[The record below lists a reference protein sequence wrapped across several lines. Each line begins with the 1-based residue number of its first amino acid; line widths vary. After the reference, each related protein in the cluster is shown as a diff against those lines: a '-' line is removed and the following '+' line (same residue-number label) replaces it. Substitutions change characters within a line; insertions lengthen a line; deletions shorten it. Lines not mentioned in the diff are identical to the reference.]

1 MTKSSVR
8 KMRGGAQ
15 SPSNGAL
22 AVAAGVAQPVT
33 PIYDALRANA
43 KYPLTADKRKCIE
56 DTAKQLLDNGPHAEE
71 PGLLL
76 GYVQG
81 GKTDTFVKIIGLCF
95 DRGIDIAVVLT
106 KGTKNLAS
114 QTESRLMDDSSPLK
128 PSDNLNQPATV
139 YVHDIMNV
147 RNNGIPEAVANKSKT
162 IIVCKKELNNM
173 KSLIK
178 LFDIKCPWLKD
189 KKVLIVDDEADFA
202 SFNFTSGLSRNV
214 NNGGGS
220 AIVTKMTKIGAKI
233 SEFRAL
239 LTYSRYL
246 MVTAT
251 PYNLFLQ
258 PGGELILDGN
268 KVMGFRPRFT
278 SIVPT
283 HDKYVGGKQYFE
295 ESCDPESMYSHL
307 YSPITQDSIDVLN
320 GVKDDDPALR
330 LTLFQFIM
338 ATAIRRLQER
348 AKGMDYKSSALIHVD
363 IKKTGHQ
370 RQFLIVQSTLAEMQV
385 SLGNATL
392 SSDVESMLKQTYSD
406 FKQSNLKARN
416 QGATKVK
423 LPKFDDM
430 LAEMR
435 DIMGKNDYTV
445 QVVNSDEEVSAL
457 LDANTGELM
466 LNTALTIF
474 IGALAMDRG
483 ITIKNLL
490 CFIYGRNPST
500 FQQDTVL
507 QHSRMY
513 GARSIE
519 DMAVTRFHTTKR
531 IHDALK
537 RIHELDEHMRE
548 CLEKGKDIKLVMLGV
563 GSGIRPCAQSKIK
576 MTDLFLVRTGMR
588 SLPIGF
594 QTGEPGK
601 IGATVQ
607 KIDTK
612 VDRAVKRRTPDA
624 DGFFEMSTDWAIGL
638 LQQIKS
644 TYIYGS
650 QYGNVDNELDVDMLI
665 AILQFCRRG
674 SKGKVWVMKR
684 DNRDISRKKKDGVF
698 TNAPDNGVKDLLP
711 AKAKAIDKP
720 VLMLLRQNGSKAKC
734 WNGAPFYWPVLVTPS
749 NLEDGILGFKSKKD
763 HTP

>member
-1 MTKSSVR
+1 MIRS
-8 KMRGGAQ
+8 GAQ
-15 SPSNGAL
+15 SSAT
-22 AVAAGVAQPVT
+22 AGVIRSAT
-33 PIYDALRANA
+33 PIYDTLRKNA
-43 KYPLTADKRKCIE
+43 KYPLTKEKLKCVE
-56 DTAKQLLDNGPHAEE
+56 FTVKQLLDNGPHADE

-76 GYVQG
+76 GRVQC

-114 QTESRLMDDSSPLK
+114 QTESRLLDDFAPLR

-147 RNNGIPEAVANKSKT
+147 RNTGIPEAVANKSKI

-178 LFDIKCPWLKD
+178 LFGTKCPWLKD

-220 AIVTKMTKIGAKI
+220 SVVTKMTKIGAKI
-233 SEFRAL
+233 SEFRTL

-278 SIVPT
+278 SLVPT

-295 ESCDPESMYSHL
+295 ESCDPDSMYSHL
-307 YSPITQDSIDVLN
+307 YSPITQDCIDILY
-320 GVKDDDPALR
+320 GVQSDDHALR
-330 LTLFQFIM
+330 FTLFQYLM

-348 AKGMDYKSSALIHVD
+348 AKGLDYKSSALIHVE
-363 IKKTGHQ
+363 IKKTGHLLQ
-370 RQFLIVQSTLAEMQV
+370 SVIVNCILAEMQA
-385 SLGNATL
+385 SLGSATL
-392 SSDVESMLKQTYSD
+392 SSDVESMLKQAYND
-406 FKQSNLKARN
+406 FRQSNLKARK
-416 QGATKVK
+416 QRAIKVK
-423 LPKFDDM
+423 LPSFDDT

-435 DIMGKNDYTV
+435 DIMGRNDCTV
-445 QVVNSDEEVSAL
+445 QVVNSDKEVSAL
-457 LDANTGELM
+457 LDPNTGELM

-490 CFIYGRNPST
+490 CFIYGRDPST

-513 GARSIE
+513 GARSME

-537 RIHELDEHMRE
+537 MIHGLDEHMRE
-548 CLEKGKDIKLVMLGV
+548 CLETGKDIKLVMLGV
-563 GSGIRPCAQSKIK
+563 GSGIRPCAQSKVK
-576 MTDLFLVRTGMR
+576 MTDLFLVRSGMR
-588 SLPIGF
+588 SLPVGF
-594 QTGEPGK
+594 QTGEQGK
-601 IGATVQ
+601 IGSTVQ
-607 KIDTK
+607 KIDARI
-612 VDRAVKRRTPDA
+612 DGAIKRRSPDA

-644 TYIYGS
+644 TYVYGS

-684 DNRDISRKKKDGVF
+684 ANRDISRKKKDGVF
-698 TNAPDNGVKDLLP
+698 TNAPDNGIKDLLP

-720 VLMLLRQNGSKAKC
+720 VLMLLRQNGSKAKG
-734 WNGAPFYWPVLVTPS
+734 WNGAPFYWPVLVTPL

-763 HTP
+763 NTP

>member
-8 KMRGGAQ
+8 KIRSRAQ
-15 SPSNGAL
+15 SLST
-22 AVAAGVAQPVT
+22 AGVTSSAT
-33 PIYDALRANA
+33 PIYDTLRQNA
-43 KYPLTADKRKCIE
+43 KYPLAAEKLKCIE
-56 DTAKQLLDNGPHAEE
+56 STVKQLLDKGTHADE

-76 GYVQG
+76 GRVQC

-114 QTESRLMDDSSPLK
+114 QTESRLMDDFAPLK

-147 RNNGIPEAVANKSKT
+147 RNNGIPEAVVNKSKT

-202 SFNFTSGLSRNV
+202 SFNFTSGLSRNI
-214 NNGGGS
+214 NNGGAS
-220 AIVTKMTKIGAKI
+220 PIVSKMTKIGAKI
-233 SEFRAL
+233 SEFRDL

-258 PGGELILDGN
+258 PGGDLILDGN

-278 SIVPT
+278 SLVPT
-283 HDKYVGGKQYFE
+283 HDKYVGGEQYFE
-295 ESCDPESMYSHL
+295 ESCNPDSMYSHL
-307 YSPITQDSIDVLN
+307 YSPITQDCIDVLN
-320 GVKDDDPALR
+320 GVKDDDHAL
-330 LTLFQFIM
+330 LFTLFQFIM
-338 ATAIRRLQER
+338 ATAIRRIQER
-348 AKGMDYKSSALIHVD
+348 AKGMDYKSSALVHVD
-363 IKKTGHQ
+363 IKKTGHL
-370 RQFLIVQSTLAEMQV
+370 RQYLIVLGTLGEIQE
-385 SLGNATL
+385 SLDNATL
-392 SSDVESMLKQTYSD
+392 SSDAKSMLKQAYSD
-406 FKQSNLKARN
+406 FKQSNQKARQ

-423 LPKFDDM
+423 LPSFDDT

-435 DIMGKNDYTV
+435 DIMGRNDYTV
-445 QVVNSDEEVSAL
+445 QVVNSDKEVSAL
-457 LDANTGELM
+457 LDPNTGELM

-490 CFIYGRNPST
+490 CFIYGRDPST

-507 QHSRMY
+507 QHSRIY
-513 GARSIE
+513 GARSME
-519 DMAVTRFHTTKR
+519 DMATTRFHTTKR
-531 IHDALK
+531 IYDALK
-537 RIHELDEHMRE
+537 IVHGLDEHMRE

-563 GSGIRPCAQSKIK
+563 GSGIRPCAQSKVK
-576 MTDLFLVRTGMR
+576 MTDLFLVRPGMR

-594 QTGEPGK
+594 QTGEQGK
-601 IGATVQ
+601 IGSTVQ
-607 KIDTK
+607 KIDAQI
-612 VDRAVKRRTPDA
+612 DGAIKRCHPDA

-638 LQQIKS
+638 LQKIKS
-644 TYIYGS
+644 TYVYGS

-665 AILQFCRRG
+665 AILQFCRRRA
-674 SKGKVWVMKR
+674 KGKVWAMKR

-698 TNAPDNGVKDLLP
+698 TNAPDNGIKDLFP

-720 VLMLLRQNGSKAKC
+720 VLMLLRQNGSKAKG

-749 NLEDGILGFKSKKD
+749 NLEDGILGFKSKKGN
-763 HTP
+763 TP